1 VTKEPDQAPQSSE
14 LTRRR
19 FLAAAGSG
27 GLALGAAN
35 LIAACGG
42 GVVKG
47 GTGQAASTRNRLSA
61 GGGTP
66 VRGGTFTV
74 GLVGA
79 GASEQLYPGAVTGVP
94 DLFRVQ
100 QLYDNL
106 FNLGDNLQLIP
117 ALALSAEPNA
127 DATMWTF
134 KLRDGVHWHNG
145 KPFGADDVIYTF
157 KAFGSPSNFANPNV
171 APFIDFKSL
180 RKRDSLTVEVPLT
193 RPCAQFP
200 SLFTFLSAATWIIP
214 AGSTPRE
221 LARQP
226 VGTGPFKYVSFTPG
240 QRSVFAANR
249 DYWEEGK
256 PYIDEVVVDSSFGGS
271 TALVN
276 ALVSGA
282 INVLTPLPYAQARQ
296 YLDSSNIKVLASP
309 GHSGSFVYMRVD
321 AGPFADPRVREVL
334 KLAIDRKLL
343 VANVLDGFGR
353 VGDDGVPVAVG
364 NVPYAIDVPASY
376 DPERARALLKA
387 AGREG
392 MTATIQTAAIN
403 DTFLPAA
410 TLFAQQAGTVG
421 INLQVKVLPT
431 STYYT
436 SASGYLSRYM
446 GQDVGSGSPSL
457 TAAYITSSW
466 AGAAFNE
473 THWGLQKPGGPAADK
488 LLFEAIGALD
498 TTRAAPLWHQVQEL
512 QVQQGGWLN
521 WGYGDDLDAVANN
534 VQGLRESE
542 SFNLNNYRMLDGW
555 LARS

>member
-1 VTKEPDQAPQSSE
+1 VTTQPDQALHSE
-14 LTRRR
+14 AVTRRR
-19 FLAAAGSG
+19 FLAAAGYG
-27 GLALGAAN
+27 GLALGTAG
-35 LIAACGG
+35 LVAACGSS
-42 GVVKG
+42 
-47 GTGQAASTRNRLSA
+47 GTGAAAQASSTTNRLTA

-94 DLFRVQ
+94 DVFRVQ

-106 FNLGDNLQLIP
+106 FNLGENLQLIP

-127 DATMWTF
+127 DATVWTF
-134 KLRDGVHWHNG
+134 RLRDGVHWHNG

-171 APFIDFKSL
+171 APFIDFKRL
-180 RKRDSLTVEVPLT
+180 RKRDALTVEVPLT

-214 AGSTPRE
+214 DGSTPRE
-221 LARQP
+221 LAHQP

-256 PYIDEVVVDSSFGGS
+256 PYVDQVVVDSSFAAS

-276 ALVSGA
+276 ALLSGA

-296 YLDSSNIKVLASP
+296 YINSSNIKVLASP
-309 GHSGSFVYMRVD
+309 GHTGSFVYMRVD
-321 AGPFADPRVREVL
+321 AGPFADPRVRQAL

-353 VGDDGVPVAVG
+353 VGNDGVPVAVG
-364 NVPYAIDVPASY
+364 NVPYAIEVAASY

-392 MTATIQTAAIN
+392 MTATIETSAIN

-410 TLFAQQAGTVG
+410 TLFAQQASKVG
-421 INLQVKVLPT
+421 INLRVKVLPT

-446 GQDVGSGSPSL
+446 GQDVGAGSPSL
-457 TAAYITSSW
+457 TAAYITSTW

-473 THWGLQKPGGPAADK
+473 THWGLQKPGGPPADK

-498 TTRAAPLWHQVQEL
+498 KTRAAPLWHQVQEL
-512 QVQQGGWLN
+512 QVEQGGWLN
-521 WGYGDDLDAVANN
+521 WGYGDDLDAVATT
-534 VQGLRESE
+534 VRGLGESE

-555 LARS
+555 LARG

>member
-1 VTKEPDQAPQSSE
+1 MTKEPDQAPQSSE

-47 GTGQAASTRNRLSA
+47 GTGQAATTRNRLTA

-127 DATMWTF
+127 DATVWTF

-180 RKRDSLTVEVPLT
+180 RKRDPLTVEVPLT

-256 PYIDEVVVDSSFGGS
+256 PYVDQVVVDSSFSAS

-276 ALVSGA
+276 GLLSGA

-296 YLDSSNIKVLASP
+296 YLDSSNIKVLDLP
-309 GHSGSFVYMRVD
+309 GHSGSFVYMRVN
-321 AGPFADPRVREVL
+321 AG
-334 KLAIDRKLL
+334 
-343 VANVLDGFGR
+343 
-353 VGDDGVPVAVG
+353 
-364 NVPYAIDVPASY
+364 
-376 DPERARALLKA
+376 
-387 AGREG
+387 
-392 MTATIQTAAIN
+392 
-403 DTFLPAA
+403 
-410 TLFAQQAGTVG
+410 
-421 INLQVKVLPT
+421 
-431 STYYT
+431 
-436 SASGYLSRYM
+436 
-446 GQDVGSGSPSL
+446 PSL
-457 TAAYITSSW
+457 THAC
-466 AGAAFNE
+466 
-473 THWGLQKPGGPAADK
+473 
-488 LLFEAIGALD
+488 
-498 TTRAAPLWHQVQEL
+498 
-512 QVQQGGWLN
+512 
-521 WGYGDDLDAVANN
+521 
-534 VQGLRESE
+534 
-542 SFNLNNYRMLDGW
+542 
-555 LARS
+555 ARR